1 MIISLDK
8 IEREDFLR
16 KQRTFDNGSIP
27 HQIHLQEMHAILR
40 RQGDYYPFLKR
51 TKIEL
56 KILTFRI
63 PYYVG
68 PLARKDSRFSW
79 AEYHSDEKITPWNF
93 DKVIDKEK
101 SAENLLHA

>member
-1 MIISLDK
+1 MQ
-8 IEREDFLR
+8 F
-16 KQRTFDNGSIP
+16 
-27 HQIHLQEMHAILR
+27 LR
-40 RQGDYYPFLKR
+40 RQGDYYPFLKENQDR
-51 TKIEL
+51 IE

-93 DKVIDKEK
+93 DKVIDKRK
-101 SAENLLHA
+101 SQLKKNFITRMTFK